1 MSPLELV
8 LVALAGVGAG
18 FINTVAGS
26 GTLITF
32 PTLIAIGVPPVTAN
46 VSNNVGLIPGSVAGA
61 IGWRRELAG
70 QRRRVLR
77 LASASALGAL
87 LGAVLLLALP
97 SSAFDFIVPGL
108 ILVGLALVA
117 AGPWINRRVAEAA
130 AGEHEPRDAAWT
142 WPATFGA
149 GVYGGYFGAA
159 QGIILVGFLGL
170 GLAESLHRLNAL
182 KNVLSS
188 LVNTVA
194 GVVFVAVAHVDWV
207 VAALI
212 GGGSMAGGL
221 LGATVG
227 RRMSPAVLRGVI
239 LLVGSTALVVFL
251 TRG

>member
-1 MSPLELV
+1 VTPLELV

-32 PTLIAIGVPPVTAN
+32 PTLVAMGVPPVVAN

-61 IGWRRELAG
+61 IGWRKELAG

-77 LASASALGAL
+77 LASASAVGAAV
-87 LGAVLLLALP
+87 GAVLLLALP
-97 SSAFDFIVPGL
+97 SSAFDLVVPGL
-108 ILVGLALVA
+108 IALGLLLVA
-117 AGPWINRRVAEAA
+117 AGPWINRRVARAVESH
-130 AGEHEPRDAAWT
+130 HEQPDAWWT
-142 WPATFGA
+142 WPAVLGA

-170 GLAESLHRLNAL
+170 GLAESLHRVNAL

-194 GVVFVAVAHVDWV
+194 AVVFVAAADVDWV

-212 GGGSMAGGL
+212 GVGSVGGAL

-227 RRMSPAVLRGVI
+227 RRLSPALLRGVI
-239 LLVGSTALVVFL
+239 LLVGGTALVVFL
-251 TRG
+251 ARG

>member
-1 MSPLELV
+1 VTPLELV

-32 PTLIAIGVPPVTAN
+32 PTLVAIGVPPVVAN

-61 IGWRRELAG
+61 IGWRKELAG

-77 LASASALGAL
+77 LASASALGAAV
-87 LGAVLLLALP
+87 GAVLLLALP
-97 SSAFDFIVPGL
+97 SSAFDLVVPGL
-108 ILVGLALVA
+108 IALGLLLVA
-117 AGPWINRRVAEAA
+117 AGPWINRRVARAVESH
-130 AGEHEPRDAAWT
+130 HEQPDAWWT
-142 WPATFGA
+142 WPAVLGA

-170 GLAESLHRLNAL
+170 GLAESLHRVNAL

-194 GVVFVAVAHVDWV
+194 AVVFVAAADVDWV
-207 VAALI
+207 VAGLI
-212 GGGSMAGGL
+212 GVGSVGGAM

-227 RRMSPAVLRGVI
+227 RRLSPALLRGVI
-239 LLVGSTALVVFL
+239 LLVGGTALVVFL
-251 TRG
+251 ARG

>member
-1 MSPLELV
+1 VTPLELV

-32 PTLIAIGVPPVTAN
+32 PTLVAIGVPPVVAN

-61 IGWRRELAG
+61 IGWRKELAG

-77 LASASALGAL
+77 LASASALGAAV
-87 LGAVLLLALP
+87 GAVLLLALP
-97 SSAFDFIVPGL
+97 SSAFDLVVPGL
-108 ILVGLALVA
+108 IALGLLLVA
-117 AGPWINRRVAEAA
+117 AGPWINRRVARAVESH
-130 AGEHEPRDAAWT
+130 HEQPDAWWT
-142 WPATFGA
+142 WPAVLGA

-170 GLAESLHRLNAL
+170 GLAESLHRVNAL

-194 GVVFVAVAHVDWV
+194 AVVFVAAADVDWV
-207 VAALI
+207 VAGLI
-212 GGGSMAGGL
+212 GVGSVGGAL

-227 RRMSPAVLRGVI
+227 RRLAPALLRGVI
-239 LLVGSTALVVFL
+239 LLVGGTALVVFL
-251 TRG
+251 ARG

>member
-1 MSPLELV
+1 VTPLELV

-32 PTLIAIGVPPVTAN
+32 PTLVAIGVPPVVAN

-61 IGWRRELAG
+61 IGWRKELAG

-77 LASASALGAL
+77 LASASALGAAV
-87 LGAVLLLALP
+87 GAVLLLALP
-97 SSAFDFIVPGL
+97 SSAFDLVVPGL
-108 ILVGLALVA
+108 IALGLLLVA
-117 AGPWINRRVAEAA
+117 AGPWINRRVARAVESH
-130 AGEHEPRDAAWT
+130 HEQPDAWWT
-142 WPATFGA
+142 WPAVLGA

-170 GLAESLHRLNAL
+170 GLAESLHRVNAL

-194 GVVFVAVAHVDWV
+194 AVVFVAAADVDWV

-212 GGGSMAGGL
+212 GVGSVGGAL

-227 RRMSPAVLRGVI
+227 RRLSPALLRGVI
-239 LLVGSTALVVFL
+239 LLVGGTALVVFL
-251 TRG
+251 ARG